1 VSDKRTVPP
10 HLQRLRDAAT
20 RATAELREDPASF
33 RTQRDQ
39 AHKAIQELL
48 DLLDTQ
54 RAYTRRLAETICD
67 LDEKTVGRQD
77 WRAAVR
83 LASEAL
89 DTLS

>member
-1 VSDKRTVPP
+1 
-10 HLQRLRDAAT
+10 
-20 RATAELREDPASF
+20 
-33 RTQRDQ
+33 
-39 AHKAIQELL
+39 L